1 MTPQEEQDY
10 KRLKYLESKLTADP
24 KIKGKF
30 GRVLKEADP
39 AIAVPWLD
47 QEEEIQRAVDER
59 LKKHEEEVAL
69 LRRQLVER
77 EATEANERAVNKLK
91 RAPFN
96 LDDGEIEEVKK
107 IVTEKQQQG
116 ELISMETAARYYMA
130 MHSQVPARNSVA
142 MPFSTR
148 NARPKDDFRKLL
160 RDPKSPLF
168 TDTQNHCRQAFD
180 EAWDEGL
187 QIINNQ

>member
-39 AIAVPWLD
+39 SIAVPWVE
-47 QEEEIQRAVDER
+47 QEEAIQAAVDER

-77 EATEANERAVNKLK
+77 EATEANERAINKLK
-91 RAPFN
+91 RAPYN
-96 LDDGEIEEVKK
+96 LDDDEINEVKK

-130 MHSQVPARNSVA
+130 MHTQVPARSVA
-142 MPFSTR
+142 MPFSTKG
-148 NARPKDDFRKLL
+148 ARPKDDFRKLL

-180 EAWDEGL
+180 EAWQDGIEL
-187 QIINNQ
+187 IQNQ